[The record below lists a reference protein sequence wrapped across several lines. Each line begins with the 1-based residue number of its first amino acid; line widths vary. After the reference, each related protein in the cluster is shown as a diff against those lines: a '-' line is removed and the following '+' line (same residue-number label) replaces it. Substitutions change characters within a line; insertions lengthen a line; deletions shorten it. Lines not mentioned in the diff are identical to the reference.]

1 MKTIDEL
8 NNAIL
13 AITMIIKEEHPELSK
28 YLSEMGETIPDTR
41 HPVMDSKT
49 LQDYYDSLATMLKEY
64 APNHSHFTK

>member
-1 MKTIDEL
+1 MKTVDEL
-8 NNAIL
+8 NKAIL
-13 AITMIIKEEHPELSK
+13 EVTMIIKKDYPELSK
-28 YLSEMGETIPDTR
+28 YLLEMGETIPDTI